1 MATKKFLV
9 DCPNCQQKVM
19 ADGHAE
25 DLPFPFIRDGPSLP
39 TWRYILATC
48 EICWQVLILREIA
61 SEIKTEDKKKRAIE
75 VLWPSP
81 ERALSG
87 TIPESLRREH
97 AEARACFKAQAY
109 IATVVMVRRTLEG
122 VCSDHKITKKPLYAA
137 LDDMRSRG
145 LIEGRLLEW
154 AQELRVLGN
163 DAAHFT
169 GRYVSRQDAADAL
182 TLAEALMDYLY
193 VFSAQFEKFRARR
206 NVQPPEGEATSG
218 SASSSPSS

>member
-1 MATKKFLV
+1 MADKKYLV
-9 DCPNCQQKVM
+9 DCPKCQQKVI

-25 DLPFPFIRDGPSLP
+25 DLPFPFLRDGPALP
-39 TWRYILATC
+39 AWRYILATC
-48 EICWQVLILREIA
+48 EICWHVLVLREIE
-61 SEIKTEDKKKRAIE
+61 SEDEKKKATE

-81 ERALSG
+81 ERVLSD
-87 TIPESLRREH
+87 TIPEPLRREH
-97 AEARACFKAQAY
+97 AEARACFRTQAY

-122 VCSDHKITKKPLYAA
+122 VCSDHGIMKKPLYAA

-169 GRYVSRQDAADAL
+169 GRNVSRQDAKDAL

-206 NVQPPEGEATSG
+206 NAQLPEEKATSG
-218 SASSSPSS
+218 SPTSSPAS